1 MKKLLIICAT
11 VVLLAGCG
19 EKGTTYT
26 CEINTELNELALNSK
41 DAQSFPKGTTT
52 AKIILNDNVMS
63 IPALGKNG
71 YKSHILKEMKE
82 DNETKFLQKG
92 DLIYD
97 TPEVTEGFL
106 VNKKIAL
113 VMVAGKWMQEFS
125 NCKK

>member
-1 MKKLLIICAT
+1 MKKLFMLAALL
-11 VVLLAGCG
+11 VLAGCG

-26 CEINTELNELALNSK
+26 CEINTKANDLALIS
-41 DAQSFPKGTTT
+41 DEAESFPEGTSA

-82 DNETKFLQKG
+82 DNEPKFLQKG

-97 TPEVTEGFL
+97 TPDVTEAFL
-106 VNKKIAL
+106 VNRKEAII
-113 VMVAGKWMQEFS
+113 VVEGKWMQEFS